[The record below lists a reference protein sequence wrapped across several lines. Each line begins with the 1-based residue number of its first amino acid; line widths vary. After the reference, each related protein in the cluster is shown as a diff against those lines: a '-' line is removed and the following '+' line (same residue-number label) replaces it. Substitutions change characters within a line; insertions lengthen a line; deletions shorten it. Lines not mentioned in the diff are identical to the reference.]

1 MNNLNEGIYKRGLA
15 VGQTNIRED
24 SMTLRW
30 RDEVYEFVLSD
41 ALKVATYN
49 GYWYSAPIKK
59 VRALAKKLKVMK
71 LSNDR

>member
-1 MNNLNEGIYKRGLA
+1 MNNLDEGIYKRGIA
-15 VGQTNIRED
+15 RGQVNIRTD

-59 VRALAKKLKVMK
+59 VRALAKEIAKRT
-71 LSNDR
+71 NNG